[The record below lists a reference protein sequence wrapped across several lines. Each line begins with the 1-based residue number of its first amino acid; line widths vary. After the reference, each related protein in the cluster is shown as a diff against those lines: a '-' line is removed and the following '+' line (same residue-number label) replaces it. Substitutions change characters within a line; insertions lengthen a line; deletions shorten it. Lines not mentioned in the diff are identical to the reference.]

1 MSIESIAKAGW
12 HLIRPNCTRMN
23 GQKKKVNVRQ
33 QLLPRLS
40 ALHVGDAAAHA
51 IEAERQSYGGVFGF
65 ARSLGFDAE
74 GKHPLQRRR
83 RPWVRH
89 LFTQVPFS
97 RSTTRLQVSITKLEG
112 G

>member
-12 HLIRPNCTRMN
+12 HLISPNCTRMN

-65 ARSLGFDAE
+65 AAKGAE
-74 GKHPLQRRR
+74 SWVRRR
-83 RPWVRH
+83 GQAPSSAPTSPMGEAPLH
-89 LFTQVPFS
+89 PGAFQ
-97 RSTTRLQVSITKLEG
+97 
-112 G
+112 